1 MRKSVTNFYD
11 VDDVKKMMKDVLR
24 DENVATKDD
33 LKGFATKDELVSFK
47 DEILHEIK
55 AMRDENTL
63 LTGYKDQ
70 IENHDV
76 RIEHIEKHLHL
87 AQPD

>member
-1 MRKSVTNFYD
+1 MRKSVTNLYHI
-11 VDDVKKMMKDVLR
+11 DDMRALIKNVLR
-24 DENVATKDD
+24 EEKVATTDN
-33 LKGFATKDELVSFK
+33 LVTFK
-47 DEILHEIK
+47 DEILTEIK

-70 IENHDV
+70 IEDHDL

-87 AQPD
+87 APLT